1 MSRLRLLGDGRA
13 AFAAMLD
20 AIDRARTCIF
30 LEMYLFA
37 PDDAGREYRD
47 GLVAAA
53 LRGVEVMVLV
63 DAWGSWTTTD
73 AFWAPLRSA
82 GAEVRLFHPI
92 RRGLFP
98 FRNHRK
104 LLLVDNAVAWLGG
117 MNVADEY
124 RTGRAGEPPWR
135 DFLLGIEGPE
145 AARLRRPFLRMWAR
159 ADRPP
164 LIRAFFHRRTP
175 REGEQSEGDLRFIAS
190 GPGETARL
198 ALQSHR
204 EVIRAARRSVDL
216 AMGYF
221 FPPGRILRELR
232 RAVGRGVRVRLLVT
246 RRTDVPAMRWAA
258 RGLYGR
264 LLRAG
269 IEVYEYLPA
278 ILHAKLAVADDTL
291 LVGSANL
298 DLRSDRLNHE
308 LTAVV
313 RDPALAA
320 AARGEFESDLAR
332 SERVDLAAWR
342 SRSPLEK
349 ARELFSYWLMGPAPV
364 INGSLMSRIGDGSTS
379 DDKGE
384 WKGPAPGPWCL
395 TTTGWSSSSWST
407 RRNPFSWASPTSTG
421 TTATGP
427 A

>member
-1 MSRLRLLGDGRA
+1 VSGLRLVGDGRA
-13 AFAAMLD
+13 AFAAMFD
-20 AIDRARTCIF
+20 SVDRGRNSIF
-30 LEMYLFA
+30 LEMYCFA
-37 PDDAGREYRD
+37 ADDTGREYRNR
-47 GLVAAA
+47 LAAA
-53 LRGVEVMVLV
+53 AKRGVRVMVLV
-63 DAWGSWTTTD
+63 DAWGSWTTPET
-73 AFWAPLRSA
+73 FWAPLRDA

-104 LLLVDNAVAWLGG
+104 LLLVDDAIAWLGG

-124 RTGRAGEPPWR
+124 HAGRTGEPPWR
-135 DFLLGIEGPE
+135 DFLLGVEGPD
-145 AARLRRPFLRMWAR
+145 AARLHRSFLRMWVLAER
-159 ADRPP
+159 R
-164 LIRAFFHRRTP
+164 LLFRAFFRRRAP
-175 REGEQSEGDLRFIAS
+175 REGDLPEGRVSFIAS

-198 ALQSHR
+198 ALQTHR
-204 EVIRAARRSVDL
+204 EVIRNARVSVDL

-269 IEVYEYLPA
+269 IEVFEYLPA
-278 ILHAKLAVADDTL
+278 ILHAKLSVADDTL

-320 AARGEFESDLAR
+320 AARAEFESDLAHA
-332 SERVDLAAWR
+332 ERVELAGWR
-342 SRSPLEK
+342 NRSVLDK
-349 ARELFSYWLMGPAPV
+349 MRELISYWLIARAD
-364 INGSLMSRIGDGSTS
+364 IFLSRIGLFRTRWQGSTRS
-379 DDKGE
+379 
-384 WKGPAPGPWCL
+384 
-395 TTTGWSSSSWST
+395 
-407 RRNPFSWASPTSTG
+407 
-421 TTATGP
+421 
-427 A
+427 

>member
-1 MSRLRLLGDGRA
+1 MVNRGGERDREPPVSGLRLVGDGRA

-20 AIDRARTCIF
+20 AVDRARTRVF

-37 PDDAGREYRD
+37 ADDTGRECRD
-47 GLVAAA
+47 RLAAA
-53 LRGVEVMVLV
+53 ARRGVEVKVLV
-63 DAWGSWTTTD
+63 DAWGSWTTPE
-73 AFWAPLRSA
+73 AFWEPLRTE

-104 LLLVDNAVAWLGG
+104 LLLVDGETAWLGG
-117 MNVADEY
+117 LNVADEY
-124 RTGRAGEPPWR
+124 RAGRPGEQPWR
-135 DFLLGIEGPE
+135 DFLLGVEGPE

-159 ADRPP
+159 ADRP
-164 LIRAFFHRRTP
+164 LLLRAFFRHRTP
-175 REGEQSEGDLRFIAS
+175 RDGEQAQGKVRFIAS

-198 ALQSHR
+198 ALQTHR
-204 EVIRAARRSVDL
+204 EVIRNASVSLDL

-349 ARELFSYWLMGPAPV
+349 ARELFSYWLIARAD
-364 INGSLMSRIGDGSTS
+364 IFLSRVD
-379 DDKGE
+379 
-384 WKGPAPGPWCL
+384 L
-395 TTTGWSSSSWST
+395 FRT
-407 RRNPFSWASPTSTG
+407 RW
-421 TTATGP
+421 
-427 A
+427 

>member
-1 MSRLRLLGDGRA
+1 VSDLRLVGDGGA
-13 AFAAMLD
+13 AFAAMFA
-20 AIDRARTCIF
+20 AIDGARSTVF

-37 PDDAGREYRD
+37 ADDTGRACRD
-47 GLVAAA
+47 RLAAA
-53 LRGVEVMVLV
+53 AQRGVRVMVLV
-63 DAWGSWTTTD
+63 DAWGSWTTPE
-73 AFWAPLRSA
+73 AFWAPLRAA

-104 LLLVDNAVAWLGG
+104 LLLVDDETAWLGG
-117 MNVADEY
+117 LNVADEY
-124 RTGRAGEPPWR
+124 RNGRRGAPPWR
-135 DFLLGIEGPE
+135 DFALGVTGPA
-145 AARLRRPFLRMWAR
+145 AARLHRPFLRMWVR
-159 ADRPP
+159 ADRP
-164 LIRAFFHRRTP
+164 LLLKAIFRRRTP
-175 REGEQSEGDLRFIAS
+175 REGEQPEGNVRFFTS

-198 ALQSHR
+198 ALQAHR
-204 EVIRAARRSVDL
+204 EVIRAALSSVDL
-216 AMGYF
+216 SMGYF

-313 RDPALAA
+313 RDAALAA
-320 AARGEFESDLAR
+320 AARGEFEADLAQ
-332 SERVDLAAWR
+332 SERVGLAAWGN
-342 SRSPLEK
+342 RSPLDK
-349 ARELFSYWLMGPAPV
+349 ARELLSYWLIARAD
-364 INGSLMSRIGDGSTS
+364 IFLSRVD
-379 DDKGE
+379 
-384 WKGPAPGPWCL
+384 L
-395 TTTGWSSSSWST
+395 FRT
-407 RRNPFSWASPTSTG
+407 RW
-421 TTATGP
+421 
-427 A
+427 

>member
-1 MSRLRLLGDGRA
+1 MSGLRLIGDGRA

-20 AIDRARTCIF
+20 AIARAGTSVF
-30 LEMYLFA
+30 LEMYFFA
-37 PDDAGREYRD
+37 ADDTGREFRD
-47 GLVAAA
+47 RLAAA
-53 LRGVEVMVLV
+53 ARRNVQVKVLV
-63 DAWGSWTTTD
+63 DAWGSWTTPD
-73 AFWAPLRSA
+73 AFWAPLRAA

-104 LLLVDNAVAWLGG
+104 LLLVDDETAWLGG
-117 MNVADEY
+117 LNVADEY
-124 RTGRAGEPPWR
+124 RAGRPGEQPWR
-135 DFLLGIEGPE
+135 DFLLGVEGPE
-145 AARLRRPFLRMWAR
+145 AARLHRSFLRMWVR
-159 ADRPP
+159 ADRP
-164 LIRAFFHRRTP
+164 LLLRAFFRRRTP
-175 REGEQSEGDLRFIAS
+175 HAGEQAQGRVRFIAS

-198 ALQSHR
+198 ALQTHR
-204 EVIRAARRSVDL
+204 EVIRGASVSVDL

-313 RDPALAA
+313 HDPALAA
-320 AARGEFESDLAR
+320 VARGEFEADLAR
-332 SERVDLAAWR
+332 SERMELARWR
-342 SRSPLEK
+342 NRSPLDK
-349 ARELFSYWLMGPAPV
+349 LRELISYWLIARAD
-364 INGSLMSRIGDGSTS
+364 IFLSRVD
-379 DDKGE
+379 
-384 WKGPAPGPWCL
+384 L
-395 TTTGWSSSSWST
+395 FRT
-407 RRNPFSWASPTSTG
+407 RW
-421 TTATGP
+421 
-427 A
+427 

>member
-1 MSRLRLLGDGRA
+1 MNNLRLVGDGRA
-13 AFAAMLD
+13 AFAAMFD
-20 AIDRARTCIF
+20 AVDHARTCIF

-37 PDDAGREYRD
+37 ADDTGREFRD
-47 GLVAAA
+47 RLAAAA
-53 LRGVEVMVLV
+53 LRGVRVMVLV
-63 DAWGSWTTTD
+63 DAWGSWTTPEV
-73 AFWAPLRSA
+73 FWAPLRAA

-104 LLLVDNAVAWLGG
+104 LLVVDDGEAWLGG
-117 MNVADEY
+117 MNIADEY
-124 RTGRAGEPPWR
+124 RSGRRGEPPWR
-135 DFLLGIEGPE
+135 DFVLRIVGPE
-145 AARLRRPFLRMWAR
+145 AAHLRRPFLRMWIR
-159 ADRPP
+159 ADRP
-164 LIRAFFHRRTP
+164 LLLRAFIRRRAP
-175 REGEQSEGDLRFIAS
+175 RAGDPPEERVRFIAS
-190 GPGETARL
+190 GPGEIARL
-198 ALQSHR
+198 ALQTHR
-204 EVIRAARRSVDL
+204 EVIGAAQRGVDL

-278 ILHAKLAVADDTL
+278 MLHAKLAVADDTL

-313 RDPALAA
+313 RDPALSA
-320 AARGEFESDLAR
+320 AARSEFESDLAR

-342 SRSPLEK
+342 NRSPLEK
-349 ARELFSYWLMGPAPV
+349 IREVVSYWLIARAD
-364 INGSLMSRIGDGSTS
+364 IFLSRVG
-379 DDKGE
+379 
-384 WKGPAPGPWCL
+384 L
-395 TTTGWSSSSWST
+395 FRT
-407 RRNPFSWASPTSTG
+407 RW
-421 TTATGP
+421 
-427 A
+427 

>member
-1 MSRLRLLGDGRA
+1 MSGLRLVGDGRA
-13 AFAAMLD
+13 AFAAMFE
-20 AIDRARTCIF
+20 AIAGARTSIF
-30 LEMYLFA
+30 LEMYFFA
-37 PDDAGREYRD
+37 ADDTGREYRD
-47 GLVAAA
+47 CLVAAA
-53 LRGVEVMVLV
+53 QRGVRVLVLV
-63 DAWGSWTTTD
+63 DAWGSWTTAD
-73 AFWAPLRSA
+73 SFWVPLRAA

-104 LLLVDNAVAWLGG
+104 LLLVDDVIAWLGG
-117 MNVADEY
+117 MNIADEY
-124 RTGRAGEPPWR
+124 RAGRRGEPPWR
-135 DFLLGIEGPE
+135 DFLLGIAGPE
-145 AARLRRPFLRMWAR
+145 AARLHRPFLRMWAR
-159 ADRPP
+159 ADRPL
-164 LIRAFFHRRTP
+164 LIRALFRR
-175 REGEQSEGDLRFIAS
+175 RQSLEGEAPEGAVRFIAS

-198 ALQSHR
+198 ALQTHR
-204 EVIRAARRSVDL
+204 QVIREAQRGVDL

-278 ILHAKLAVADDTL
+278 LLHAKLAVADDTL

-313 RDPALAA
+313 RDPALAV
-320 AARGEFESDLAR
+320 AARGEFEEDLAL
-332 SERVDLAAWR
+332 SERVELEDWR
-342 SRSPLEK
+342 NRSVLDK
-349 ARELFSYWLMGPAPV
+349 LRELLSYWLIARAD
-364 INGSLMSRIGDGSTS
+364 IFLSRIG
-379 DDKGE
+379 
-384 WKGPAPGPWCL
+384 L
-395 TTTGWSSSSWST
+395 FRT
-407 RRNPFSWASPTSTG
+407 RW
-421 TTATGP
+421 
-427 A
+427 